1 MSVHA
6 YICLIVSFRSVVS
19 EKMFKVSYIVYI
31 VSMYILYIL
40 GNLGS
45 LCVMFSCVI
54 RCPGSSVMLDCI
66 NFGYLPSSLVR
77 LKGTYNK

>member
-1 MSVHA
+1 
-6 YICLIVSFRSVVS
+6 
-19 EKMFKVSYIVYI
+19 MFKVSYIVYI

-40 GNLGS
+40 GNLGF
-45 LCVMFSCVI
+45 LCVMFACVI

-66 NFGYLPSSLVR
+66 NFGYLPSSLLR